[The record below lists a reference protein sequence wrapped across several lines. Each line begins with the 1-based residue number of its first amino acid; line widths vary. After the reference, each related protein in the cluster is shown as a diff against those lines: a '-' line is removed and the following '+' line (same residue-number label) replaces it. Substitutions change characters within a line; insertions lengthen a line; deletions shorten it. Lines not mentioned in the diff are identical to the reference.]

1 MLDCLAQNYGM
12 NFESYKKWSDTN
24 TVVIVQIEHIEAVGN
39 IEEIMSV
46 EGVDAFIVGPYDL
59 SASIGFPGNFDH
71 PEVKSALNKLQKF
84 MNQSNKPGGFHV
96 VHSNIKDLESKIN
109 QGFNFIAYG
118 DDMVFI
124 SEKFHSESNKLKN
137 LKVK

>member
-1 MLDCLAQNYGM
+1 M
-12 NFESYKKWSDTN
+12 
-24 TVVIVQIEHIEAVGN
+24 
-39 IEEIMSV
+39 
-46 EGVDAFIVGPYDL
+46 
-59 SASIGFPGNFDH
+59 
-71 PEVKSALNKLQKF
+71 
-84 MNQSNKPGGFHV
+84 

-124 SEKFHSESNKLKN
+124 SEFHSESNKLKN